1 VVRGETFRAAICW
14 YVRMS
19 SKRLLGVG
27 AAAAYALILGSTA
40 AAADS
45 TSPPRDQL
53 RTFVCQKAL
62 DPPAR
67 AVSVQ
72 AVMRPVTGT
81 SKMQM
86 RFELLRQT
94 KTHPR
99 FTSVHGRGLGS
110 WISPSDSTLGQRAAD
125 VWIVNHPVVD
135 LSGPATYKY
144 RVMFKWLGAQG
155 QTLSAATQVSPP
167 CYQPEL
173 RADLLVKSLSMTAI
187 TTGPNVGKSAYTA
200 VIGNRGLTGAGPIEV
215 DFTNGTAAPQPATL
229 AWVGSIS
236 TARQR
241 FVAAPCTPGSTLT
254 VNVDPTQSIDE
265 YDYANNALTMTCPA
279 ASSG

>member
-1 VVRGETFRAAICW
+1 
-14 YVRMS
+14 MS
-19 SKRLLGVG
+19 LQRLLGVG
-27 AAAAYALILGSTA
+27 ATVVCALILGTA
-40 AAADS
+40 TAAADS

-53 RTFVCQKAL
+53 RAFVCQKAL

-72 AVMRPVTGT
+72 AVMRPVTNT
-81 SKMQM
+81 SKMQIK
-86 RFELLRQT
+86 FDLLRST

-99 FTSVHGRGLGS
+99 FTAVHGRGLGS
-110 WISPSDSTLGQRAAD
+110 WISPSNPTLGQRAAD
-125 VWIVNHPVVD
+125 IWIVNHPVVD

-144 RVMFKWLGAQG
+144 RVSFKWLGTQG
-155 QTLSAATQVSPP
+155 QTLSTETALSPT

-173 RADLLVKSLSMTAI
+173 RADLLVKSLSMAAI
-187 TTGPNVGKSAYTA
+187 TTGPNAGKTAYTA

-215 DFTNGTAAPQPATL
+215 DLTNGTAAPRPATL
-229 AWVGSIS
+229 ASVGPKS

-241 FVAAPCTPGSTLT
+241 FVAAPCAPGSTLT
-254 VNVDPTQSIDE
+254 VTVDPTQSIDE

-279 ASSG
+279 APSG

>member
-1 VVRGETFRAAICW
+1 
-14 YVRMS
+14 
-19 SKRLLGVG
+19 
-27 AAAAYALILGSTA
+27 
-40 AAADS
+40 
-45 TSPPRDQL
+45 
-53 RTFVCQKAL
+53 
-62 DPPAR
+62 
-67 AVSVQ
+67 
-72 AVMRPVTGT
+72 VTGT
-81 SKMQM
+81 SKLQL

-99 FTSVHGRGLGS
+99 FVSVHGRGLGS
-110 WISPSDSTLGQRAAD
+110 WISPSNSTLGQRAAD

-144 RVMFKWLGAQG
+144 RVTFKWLGAQG
-155 QTLSAATQVSPP
+155 QTLSTATQVSPT

-173 RADLLVKSLSMTAI
+173 RADLLVKSLSMSAI
-187 TTGPNVGKSAYTA
+187 TTGPNAGKTGYTA

-215 DFTNGTAAPQPATL
+215 DFTNGTATLQSATL
-229 AWVGSIS
+229 AWVGSTS

-254 VNVDPTQSIDE
+254 VAVDPTQSIDE

>member
-1 VVRGETFRAAICW
+1 
-14 YVRMS
+14 MS
-19 SKRLLGVG
+19 PQRLLRAV
-27 AAAAYALILGSTA
+27 AATACALVLGSTTA
-40 AAADS
+40 AAVS

-86 RFELLRQT
+86 KFDLLRQT
-94 KTHPR
+94 QAHPR
-99 FTSVHGRGLGS
+99 FAAVHGRGLGS
-110 WISPSDSTLGQRAAD
+110 WISPSNPTLGERPAD

-135 LSGPATYKY
+135 LSGPATYKF
-144 RVMFKWLGAQG
+144 RVSFKWLGAQG
-155 QTLSAATQVSPP
+155 QTLSTQAQTSPA

-173 RADLLVKSLSMTAI
+173 RADLFVKSLSMTAI
-187 TTGPNVGKSAYTA
+187 TTGPSAGKTAYTA
-200 VIGNRGLTGAGPIEV
+200 VIGNRGLTGAGPVEV
-215 DFTNGTAAPQPATL
+215 DFTNGTAAPQPAAL
-229 AWVGSIS
+229 AWVGSQS

-241 FVAAPCTPGSTLT
+241 FVAAACTPGSTLT
-254 VNVDPTQSIDE
+254 VTVDPTQSIDE
-265 YDYANNALTMTCPA
+265 FDYANNALTMTCPA